1 MKKTGRERHTERDRH
16 IETVR
21 ETGPARKTEIEIERE
36 KFSYKM
42 P

>member
-1 MKKTGRERHTERDRH
+1 MKETGRERQTERGRH

-36 KFSYKM
+36 IYSYKK